1 MQLTMT
7 SLIDQSTSVGAV
19 SLLGHMDREARG
31 AVYTRVEVVEFILD
45 LVGYTDD
52 VDLTACRI
60 LEPSCGSGLPLC
72 LQHRYFL
79 GNLT

>member
-7 SLIDQSTSVGAV
+7 SLIDQSTSVDAV

-45 LVGYTDD
+45 LLGYTDD
-52 VDLTACRI
+52 VDLSACRI
-60 LEPSCGSGLPLC
+60 LEPSCGSETSAVPSA
-72 LQHRYFL
+72 QIFL
-79 GNLT
+79 G